1 MMLRYTLFWFV
12 LMIVAIINGIL
23 RQAIY
28 TDLLGELSA
37 HQVSTVT
44 GILLVFLAV
53 WLINKIW
60 RIESHRQAIF
70 IGLIW
75 FVMTIL
81 FEFGFGHYVMNH
93 PWERLVHD
101 YNIIAGRI
109 WLLFLLSIIFIPS
122 IVYRL
127 SNRS

>member
-1 MMLRYTLFWFV
+1 MIIRYTIFWFA
-12 LMIVAIINGIL
+12 LMIVAIINGAI
-23 RQAIY
+23 RQTLY
-28 TDLLGELSA
+28 KDFLGELTA
-37 HQVSTVT
+37 HQVSTFT
-44 GILLVFLAV
+44 AILLVFVSV

-60 RIESHRQAIF
+60 IIESKRQAIF

-75 FVMTIL
+75 LAMTIL
-81 FEFGFGHYVMNH
+81 FEFVFGHYVMDH

-101 YNIIAGRI
+101 YNIIAGRT

-127 SNRS
+127 TNTS